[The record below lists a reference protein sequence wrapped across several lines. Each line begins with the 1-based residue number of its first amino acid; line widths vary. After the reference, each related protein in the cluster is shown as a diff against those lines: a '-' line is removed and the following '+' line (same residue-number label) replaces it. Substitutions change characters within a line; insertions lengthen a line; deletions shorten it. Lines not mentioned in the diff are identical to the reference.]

1 MNVLISGA
9 SGLVGSALIPA
20 LVARGDRVIRLVRHP
35 VDAGAPEIEWHP
47 GSRLDPEALEG
58 FDAVIHLAGESV
70 FGRWTAAKKNAIYES
85 RVGGAQT
92 IGDAIGGCQRAP
104 HIFLSASAIGYYGS
118 RADEPLD
125 EDSSS
130 GEGFLAEVAREWE
143 GATAAARRA
152 GCRVVNLRF
161 GVILS
166 REGGALKKML
176 LPFRLGLGGR
186 IGSGK
191 QWFSWISID
200 DAIAAILF
208 ALDQE
213 RVRGPV
219 NLVAPVPVTNGDFAR
234 TLGRV
239 LHRPAI
245 VPVPNILPKLVFGR
259 EMATETFSASQR
271 AIPAKLAATG
281 YNFRHPELEGALRS
295 LLGEEPQ
302 CQA

>member
-35 VDAGAPEIEWHP
+35 AESGAPEIEWHP
-47 GSRLDPEALEG
+47 GARLDPEALEG
-58 FDAVIHLAGESV
+58 FEAVIHLAGENI
-70 FGRWTAAKKNAIYES
+70 FGRWTAAKKKAIYDS

-92 IGDAIGGCQRAP
+92 LSDAIAGCQRAP
-104 HIFLSASAIGYYGS
+104 PTFLSASAIGYYGS

-125 EDSSS
+125 EDSSN
-130 GEGFLAEVAREWE
+130 GEDFLAEVAREWE

-152 GCRVVNLRF
+152 GTRVVNLRF
-161 GVILS
+161 GVVLS
-166 REGGALKKML
+166 TQGGALKKML
-176 LPFRLGLGGR
+176 PPFRFGLGGR

-191 QWFSWISID
+191 QWFSWISIV
-200 DAIAAILF
+200 DAIGAILF

-213 RVRGPV
+213 RVRGPL
-219 NLVAPVPVTNGDFAR
+219 NLVAPSPVTNGEFAT

-245 VPVPNILPKLVFGR
+245 FPVPIFIPSLVFGK
-259 EMATETFSASQR
+259 EMTAETLSASQR
-271 AIPAKLAATG
+271 VIPAKLVAAG
-281 YNFRHPELEGALRS
+281 YNFRHPELEAALRA
-295 LLGEEPQ
+295 LLG
-302 CQA
+302 